1 MIRPGSM
8 ILGQGAYLPETR
20 WGNDRIE
27 AMVDTTDAWIQE
39 RTGITCRYIA
49 AEGQLTSDL
58 AAEAARKALNSAGI
72 SADQIDLIIV
82 ATATPDQTMPATA
95 CKVQA
100 KIGAAKG
107 AAFDV
112 NAACSGFVYALMQA
126 DSMIRSGLAR
136 YALVIGAETF
146 SRVVDWTDR
155 GTCILFG
162 DGAGAV
168 VLGPAEAGGNRG
180 VLGASLHADGA
191 LAPLL
196 ETTGGVSMNQ
206 QAGVILMQGQ
216 DVFRHAVGK
225 MCDALKAALERSGLT
240 LEQVDW
246 LVPHQ
251 ANARILTAIA
261 QRLDMPAGK
270 VIMTVGEHA
279 NTSAASIPLAICHGV
294 ESGRIQKGHVLALQ
308 ALGAGLTWGASIV
321 RW

>member
-1 MIRPGSM
+1 MNAGSV
-8 ILGQGAYLPETR
+8 ILGVGSYLPETR

-27 AMVDTTDAWIQE
+27 QLVDTTDAWIRE

-58 AAEAARKALNSAGI
+58 AAEAARKAVSAAGI
-72 SADQIDLIIV
+72 SADAVDLIIV

-100 KIGAAKG
+100 LLGAAKG

-112 NAACSGFVYALMQA
+112 NAACSGFVYALLQA

-136 YALVIGAETF
+136 HALVIGAETF
-146 SRVVDWTDR
+146 SRVVDWKDR

-168 VLGPAEAGGNRG
+168 VLGPAEAGSNRG
-180 VLGASLHADGA
+180 ILGGSLYADGA
-191 LAPLL
+191 LGPLI

-206 QAGVILMQGQ
+206 QAGVVLMQGQ
-216 DVFRHAVGK
+216 EVFRHAVGK
-225 MCDALKAALERSGLT
+225 MCDALKIALERSGLG
-240 LEQVDW
+240 LEDVDF

-251 ANARILTAIA
+251 ANARILNAIA
-261 QRLDMPAGK
+261 QRLNMPPEK
-270 VIMTVGEHA
+270 VILTVGEHA
-279 NTSAASIPLAICHGV
+279 NTSAASIPLALSHGV
-294 ESGRIQKGHVLALQ
+294 ASGRIQKGHVLALQ
-308 ALGAGLTWGASIV
+308 ALGAGLTWGACIL